1 MVVGRS
7 APRPAA
13 SPGRRLGS
21 AHRLR
26 RSADYLRCYRRGHKR
41 HGSLVTIHAHPN
53 ATPAA
58 RLGITAS
65 RKVGKA
71 VIRHRAKRRVR
82 EIFRCWE
89 GRPGLSGLDV
99 VVHLKPPAGRAGFRE
114 LKAEVEEL
122 FCQLTAGGSGGRR
135 KEGP

>member
-1 MVVGRS
+1 LSACGRACGAGVFVV
-7 APRPAA
+7 AVLAA
-13 SPGRRLGS
+13 S
-21 AHRLR
+21 
-26 RSADYLRCYRRGHKR
+26 ADTYA
-41 HGSLVTIHAHPN
+41 VTLQEQN
-53 ATPAA
+53 AAMLQKLQRVHDLSDAQMTE
-58 RLGITAS
+58 
-65 RKVGKA
+65 
-71 VIRHRAKRRVR
+71 VR